1 VGAVLLVPTDAPQ
14 RDPVFGYLLVLEDT
28 DHGFTGGYLVVSH
41 RGRPLEFH
49 CTEPLQTNR
58 AQEILFGP
66 TLRPYIVGEQIGATL
81 LAKARLKA
89 DLLLVTDADAAL
101 AGRVAGL
108 DTMVIADHPM
118 SSSDSQKPLLERL
131 AESID
136 IAEPIER
143 VREAI
148 LEAQRLGAGEPARD
162 AAA

>member
-1 VGAVLLVPTDAPQ
+1 VPTDVPQ
-14 RDPVFGYLLVLEDT
+14 RDPLFGYLLVVDDAE
-28 DHGFTGGYLVVSH
+28 HGFTGGYLVVSH

-66 TLRPYIVGEQIGATL
+66 TLRPYVVGEQIGATL
-81 LAKARLKA
+81 LAKARLKV

-101 AGRVAGL
+101 AGRIAGL
-108 DTMVIADHPM
+108 ETLLLAAEPIATSEPQ
-118 SSSDSQKPLLERL
+118 SALLERL

-148 LEAQRLGAGEPARD
+148 LEAQRIGAGEPARD

>member
-1 VGAVLLVPTDAPQ
+1 LLVVEDA
-14 RDPVFGYLLVLEDT
+14 

-81 LAKARLKA
+81 LAKARLKV

-108 DTMVIADHPM
+108 DTVVIADQPM
-118 SSSDSQKPLLERL
+118 ATGDSQKPLLERL

-148 LEAQRLGAGEPARD
+148 LEAQRLGAGEPSRD